1 MADLLPLFLNLTGRT
16 VLLVGGGPVAA
27 SKLGQLVA
35 AGASVRVVAP
45 EVRDE
50 IEGLARSLEPDG
62 STPGNAHLTPGNAH
76 LPTIT
81 IARRAFAPAD
91 LEGVWLVV
99 AAAIPEVN
107 REVAEAAERLHLFVN
122 AVDDPANASAYLSG
136 VVRRDGVTLAISTSG
151 DAPALTSL
159 LREGLD
165 AMLPRELGAWVEEA
179 RLERAEWRRERV
191 PMQER
196 KPRLLRALN
205 ALYAASVERPSFGD
219 VVINSSRA
227 SSEAGGGAVERG
239 PRVPW
244 LSGPEDSWL

>member
-1 MADLLPLFLNLTGRT
+1 MADLLPLFLNLTGRP

-27 SKLGQLVA
+27 SKLAQLVA

-45 EVRDE
+45 EVREE
-50 IEGLARSLEPDG
+50 IS
-62 STPGNAHLTPGNAH
+62 SY
-76 LPTIT
+76 LPHIT

-91 LEGVWLVV
+91 LDGVWLVV
-99 AAAIPEVN
+99 AAATPEVN
-107 REVAEAAERLHLFVN
+107 RQVGEAAEKQRLFVN
-122 AVDDPANASAYLSG
+122 AVDDPANATAYLSG

-151 DAPALTSL
+151 DAPALTAL

-165 AMLPRELGAWVEEA
+165 AILPRDLAAWLDQA
-179 RLERAEWRRERV
+179 RLERVVWRKEGV
-191 PMQER
+191 PMPDR

-205 ALYAASVERPSFGD
+205 ALYPASVQRASFGELG
-219 VVINSSRA
+219 ISPGGA
-227 SSEAGGGAVERG
+227 SIEPAGGAAAVERG